1 MVLSSNTEAMKTC
14 LMISTS
20 QGSSSSIMDS
30 MGENS
35 FFFFFQFY
43 MNFSD
48 WKMEGREYI
57 VLCLQIERSGLWGLQ
72 MQRSIV

>member
-1 MVLSSNTEAMKTC
+1 MVLSSNTGAVKTC
-14 LMISTS
+14 LLMSTS
-20 QGSSSSIMDS
+20 HGSNSSIMDS

-35 FFFFFQFY
+35 FLFFQFY

-57 VLCLQIERSGLWGLQ
+57 VLCLQIERSGL
-72 MQRSIV
+72 